1 MGRVALFCFSIS
13 FKAKNTL
20 PNHCSYL
27 YILPKVN
34 HNRDLRISILKVF
47 SPFNKI

>member
-13 FKAKNTL
+13 LNAKTTL
-20 PNHCSYL
+20 PNHCNYL

-47 SPFNKI
+47 LSFR